1 MLLFHSI
8 YTPVSNTGFNPIP
21 TSPPPQ
27 TSLQRLPE
35 KWQLLSMQCT
45 TTCPVSSGLASY
57 SSPLPPLIHDFKML
71 PNYITLA
78 SVKSSPL
85 TSSVRRWPW
94 PGCAVKLD
102 STGGMARSWTLISLT
117 KTFTLQRTKTHSH
130 FCGEERE
137 EEAEER
143 RGGGEWLMVTAKLG
157 RVLSRNSHGLELL
170 EKTRFEFTDV

>member
-21 TSPPPQ
+21 TSPPPRHHCNAF
-27 TSLQRLPE
+27 LRNDNFC
-35 KWQLLSMQCT
+35 QCT